1 MLNIIKEQ
9 LPKLKMLCLGA
20 GLILFTQAVKLLKN
34 PASTPITK
42 DTFVGL
48 LVLVFFSFIG
58 LIIAELM
65 KKTGVKVLAD
75 FPVLGWVSITSL
87 IFCLISPF
95 FIKAIGGVDF
105 LSITTPVLAFA
116 GVSVANN
123 LGDLS
128 KNSWKYVI
136 VALFVFLGS
145 YLGRAIIAQLGLWL
159 MG

>member
-1 MLNIIKEQ
+1 MITIIKEQ
-9 LPKLKMLCLGA
+9 LPRLKMLALGA
-20 GLILFTQAVKLLKN
+20 FLILFTQGVKLLKN
-34 PASTPITK
+34 PKSTPITK
-42 DTFVGL
+42 ETFMGL
-48 LVLVFFSFIG
+48 AVLVFFSFIG

-65 KKTGVKVLAD
+65 KKTGVKILAD

-95 FIKAIGGVDF
+95 FISAIGGVDF

-145 YLGRAIIAQLGLWL
+145 YLGRAIIAQLGLWFI
-159 MG
+159 G

>member
-1 MLNIIKEQ
+1 MITIIKEQ
-9 LPKLKMLCLGA
+9 LPRLKMLFVGA
-20 GLILFTQAVKLLKN
+20 FLILFTQSIKLIKN

-42 DTFVGL
+42 ETFMGL
-48 LVLVFFSFIG
+48 GVLVLFSFAG
-58 LIIAELM
+58 LIITELM
-65 KKTGVKVLAD
+65 KKTGIKILAD

-95 FIKAIGGVDF
+95 FITAIGGVDF

-116 GVSVANN
+116 GISVANN

-128 KNSWKYVI
+128 KNSWKFII

-145 YLGRAIIAQLGLWL
+145 YLGRAIIAQLGLWII
-159 MG
+159 G